1 MAESNK
7 VRINQTKNKITSWLE
22 DVGVKYEVSKL
33 EEKELSDLLEFI
45 ILANIRDRKYSI
57 YTMKK
62 FPDRVIIQ
70 GEISLIEEHRKITRD
85 MDNAKYN
92 TFIIN
97 LQDKLT
103 SYDVRYEFVTEGKQV
118 NIIKIHQFIHYD
130 VLDKDRFLQTYVRV
144 QEVSNIIINLV
155 SFGLGVATPSPTS
168 TASADTPSFI
178 T

>member
-1 MAESNK
+1 
-7 VRINQTKNKITSWLE
+7 
-22 DVGVKYEVSKL
+22 
-33 EEKELSDLLEFI
+33 
-45 ILANIRDRKYSI
+45 
-57 YTMKK
+57 
-62 FPDRVIIQ
+62 
-70 GEISLIEEHRKITRD
+70 

-118 NIIKIHQFIHYD
+118 NVIKIHQFIHYD